1 MIPTSHAN
9 GEKMRNAGY
18 RGSSIRARI
27 MVLLL
32 VVLFQTA
39 AGFADSGTAK
49 SGLDQVSLRLKWKH
63 QFQFAG
69 YYAAVE
75 QGYYRD
81 AGLEV
86 ILEEDD
92 PKEESVQ
99 SVVSGRAH
107 FGVGGAELLLH
118 RSQGKPVVVLAA
130 IYQHSPLVFLVPA
143 TSDITNVHQLAG
155 RRVMLEKHSAELLAY
170 LRAEGLKRE
179 DLEILPHT
187 YGVNELLAGK
197 ADAISAYLSDEPFNI
212 VERNLDYRVFLPQS
226 SGIDFYGDVLFTS
239 EDQVK
244 NYPGRVAAFVE
255 ASKKGWKYALK
266 HPEEIADLILS
277 RYSKRHSRKHLL
289 FEAEKSKMLIGM
301 DVVEIGYMNLGRWQ
315 HIADKY
321 NELGMLPSG
330 VELGGF
336 VYSPDSSS
344 VAFWHTLV
352 QLGEIVFA
360 LVSLFWVVRLICS
373 HFNLEELNRKNRIA
387 NRRLKKSR
395 RRYSML
401 IGSMPGMA
409 YKCYIDQNWTLKYV
423 SHGCLA
429 LTGYKPAEFIN
440 NTAVDYFSL
449 IVDEDRVRVK
459 SEILG
464 SISMGQPFNLT
475 YRITDAGGRQKW
487 VWEQGRLS
495 ANAKGRAKTFAI
507 EGFITDVSVA
517 KNLETE
523 KQKVIV
529 DLQQALSEI
538 KTLRGIIP
546 ICASCKKI
554 RDDKG
559 LWNQVEQYIK
569 EHTDSEFSHSICPE
583 CAAKIYP
590 KRQSD
595 QS

>member
-1 MIPTSHAN
+1 
-9 GEKMRNAGY
+9 MRNTGNKDFY
-18 RGSSIRARI
+18 ARFAASALLLF
-27 MVLLL
+27 MVLH
-32 VVLFQTA
+32 VA
-39 AGFADSGTAK
+39 AGFAAPVAAR
-49 SGLDQVSLRLKWKH
+49 SGLDKVSLRLKWKH

-69 YYAAVE
+69 YYAAVA

-81 AGLEV
+81 AGLDV
-86 ILEEDD
+86 TLEEDD
-92 PKEESVQ
+92 PNEESVQ

-118 RSQGKPVVVLAA
+118 RAQGKPVVVLAA

-155 RRVMLEKHSAELLAY
+155 KRVMLEKHSAELLAY
-170 LRAEGLKRE
+170 LRAEGLSRE

-239 EDQVK
+239 EDQIK
-244 NYPGRVAAFVE
+244 ENPRRVADFIS
-255 ASKKGWKYALK
+255 ASKKGWKYALE

-277 RYSKRHSRKHLL
+277 KYSTRHSRAHLL
-289 FEAEKSKMLIGM
+289 FEAEKSRKLIGM

-321 NELGMLPSG
+321 HELGMLPAN
-330 VELGGF
+330 VELAGF
-336 VYSPDSSS
+336 VYSPQHGQ
-344 VAFWHTLV
+344 VAFWRTLV

-360 LVSLFWVVRLICS
+360 LVALFFVLKLIRS

-401 IGSMPGMA
+401 ISSMPGMA
-409 YKCYIDQNWTLKYV
+409 YKCYIDQNWTMQYV

-429 LTGYKPAEFIN
+429 LTGYRPGDFIKSPV
-440 NTAVDYFSL
+440 VDYFTL
-449 IVDEDRVRVK
+449 IFEEDRARVK

-464 SISMGQPFNLT
+464 AISMGQPFNTT
-475 YRITDAGGRQKW
+475 YRITDIAGRQKW

-495 ANAKGRAKTFAI
+495 VERKSHGSTFSI
-507 EGFITDVSVA
+507 EGFITDVSIA
-517 KNLETE
+517 KNLEDE
-523 KQKVIV
+523 KQHVIA

-569 EHTDSEFSHSICPE
+569 QHTDSEFSHSICPE
-583 CAAKIYP
+583 CSEKLYP
-590 KRQSD
+590 QQRKVQP
-595 QS
+595 